1 VKETTVIRVT
11 DRHIAEGKPRSECEC
26 PLALAVIEALA
37 ADGVIAEAGTVEV
50 DYYDVFVVD
59 GETGCRRYRA
69 TLPAEAADFVD
80 DFDDGD
86 PVVPFEVELAWEITA

>member
-1 VKETTVIRVT
+1 VRETALVRVL

-26 PLALAVIEALA
+26 PVALAVIEALA
-37 ADGVIAEAGTVEV
+37 ADGVTAEAGTVEV

-59 GETGCRRYRA
+59 GETGGRRYRA

-80 DFDDGD
+80 NFDDGD
-86 PVVPFEVELAWEITA
+86 PVVPFEVELTWELT